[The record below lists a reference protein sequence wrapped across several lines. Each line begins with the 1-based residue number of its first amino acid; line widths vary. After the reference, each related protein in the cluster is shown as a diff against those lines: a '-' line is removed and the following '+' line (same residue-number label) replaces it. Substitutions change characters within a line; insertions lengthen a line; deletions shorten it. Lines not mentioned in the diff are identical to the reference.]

1 MAENLSMKFLLTQQ
15 NEKKGES
22 IIILRI
28 IFNRQKA
35 EFSTKIAISPND
47 WDAFKQ
53 RVKKDKRIN
62 EELASIEGAV
72 IGIKN
77 KLKYSDKPMSAKI
90 IKDIYTGVSKANRF
104 IVEYY
109 EDILSKKV
117 LMPTSEVSEG
127 TVGNY
132 RATLKHL
139 KNFLT
144 TQKIKDLAIEQIDYK
159 FLTNWDFYLMTQIDI
174 KRGKPIGRNTA
185 NKQHQRLKAILSIAI
200 KESILVKQ
208 PYLTFPLKFT
218 KTNRDFLTDEEIIK
232 LKESDLGGNY
242 SLQKVRDI
250 YIFSVYTGLRYGDAL
265 ALKLINIIKRGD
277 GSLWLNFNQEKVDD
291 YAQMLPLLNPAI
303 EIIRKYDNYQDRKV
317 VGFILPQ
324 ISNQKLNTYLSQI
337 AELVGIEKNLT
348 HHTARHTFATTITL
362 SNGVPIEAVS
372 AMLGHRSIKTTQI
385 YSKMT
390 NNYLKSIT
398 DKLNEKLDE
407 STEKNKEN

>member
-1 MAENLSMKFLLTQQ
+1 MAENLSIKFLLTQQ
-15 NEKKGES
+15 NEKKRES
-22 IIILRI
+22 IIIVRI

-35 EFSTKIAISPND
+35 EFSTKISIPLND
-47 WDAFKQ
+47 WDVAKQ

-62 EELASIEGAV
+62 EELASIEGAIV
-72 IGIKN
+72 GIKN
-77 KLKYSDKPMSAKI
+77 KLKYSDKPISAKI
-90 IKDIYTGVSKANRF
+90 IKDIYTGVSKTNRF
-104 IVEYY
+104 VIEYFVE
-109 EDILSKKV
+109 ILSKKA
-117 LMPTSEVSEG
+117 LLPTSEVSEG
-127 TVGNY
+127 TVGNF
-132 RATLKHL
+132 RATLNHL
-139 KNFLT
+139 KNYLI

-159 FLTNWDFYLMTQIDI
+159 FLSDWDFYLMTHIDI
-174 KRGKPIGRNTA
+174 KRGKPISRNTA

-200 KESILVKQ
+200 KENIITKQ
-208 PYLTFPLKFT
+208 PYLTFPLKYT
-218 KTNRDFLTDEEIIK
+218 KTNRDFLTDEEITK

-265 ALKLINIIKRGD
+265 ALKLINIVKRSD
-277 GSLWLNFNQEKVDD
+277 GSLWLNFTQQKVDD
-291 YAQMLPLLNPAI
+291 YTQMLPLLNPAI

-372 AMLGHRSIKTTQI
+372 AMLGHQSIKTTQI

-398 DKLNEKLDE
+398 DKLNKKLDE
-407 STEKNKEN
+407 SNEENKEN